1 MYIVVNCLPS
11 DIYERNGLDL
21 KTTLYLSPVT
31 ATLGGEVEVET
42 PYAKKTISIKPGTAS
57 GTVLRLQGGG
67 IVADGKV
74 GDMYYKVMVQPLE
87 KLSAKQK
94 ELVSKLKSALSD
106 SNVVKL
112 SEYKEKVKQ
121 FKSHSS

>member
-1 MYIVVNCLPS
+1 MPS

-21 KTTLYLSPVT
+21 KTTLHLNPVV
-31 ATLGGEVEVET
+31 ATLGGQVEVDT
-42 PYAKKTISIKPGTAS
+42 PYAKKTISIKPGTPS

-67 IVADGKV
+67 IVADGSV

-87 KLSAKQK
+87 KLSTKQK